1 MEQYKDIPG
10 YEGHYME
17 SSTGKVLSL
26 KTGIVRKPYKD
37 PKSGYY
43 RVTLFKDGNRE
54 TIEIHRLVAMAWIP
68 RPEGED

>member
-26 KTGIVRKPYKD
+26 KTVIVRKPYKD